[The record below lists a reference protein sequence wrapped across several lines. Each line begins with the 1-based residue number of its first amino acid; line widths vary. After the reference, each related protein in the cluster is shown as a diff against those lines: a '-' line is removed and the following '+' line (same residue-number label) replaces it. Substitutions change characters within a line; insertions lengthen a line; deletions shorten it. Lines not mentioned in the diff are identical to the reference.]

1 MIPVSIHELREIHL
15 IMHKTIS
22 WLRLVNNMTS
32 SGGDIETIPKAWA
45 LGDSSE
51 STEVVNVNQN
61 ANAGADAKTAISF
74 HHPTVLMTLAVISV
88 FVLMAAL
95 VYAFGKI
102 KSLKHRLAMAE
113 HQSRRS
119 VGPPIPLGPQN
130 QPGHRNIYN
139 QPV

>member
-22 WLRLVNNMTS
+22 WLRLVNNMTNP
-32 SGGDIETIPKAWA
+32 GGDIETIPQAWA

-61 ANAGADAKTAISF
+61 ANNDADAKTAISF

-95 VYAFGKI
+95 VYSFGKI

-113 HQSRRS
+113 HQARRS
-119 VGPPIPLGPQN
+119 GGPPVQLGPQG
-130 QPGHRNIYN
+130 QPGHRNIYD